1 MKRAAAVLIVVLL
14 ALNLFQ
20 FYYFNYMKHR
30 VEEEDVPTAIVALTD
45 PNTQQD
51 YIGKKVT
58 VDGYYFKRGRNSMLV
73 SNPEV
78 LFIDQ
83 VDDYRY
89 KTLLLSGEIPTSLE
103 VGSRYYV
110 KGAVQNAGQ
119 VQIAGQSNQTS
130 SYQEI
135 TLVFQ
140 SAKFVETSYLPFI
153 EDAYHFTLHPTAPS
167 PTFRVSQLSYAVLI
181 SGGCNPSMAYL
192 RYWNDMKYMYSIL
205 VNTYG
210 YEPGHIFVIYKD
222 GVGEDGEIPVDYAA
236 TWANI
241 DLVFNT
247 LATTLTTNSALFIY
261 TNNHGGISSLT
272 GESTLCLYS
281 ATGGG
286 WEIGASYFAYLLKP
300 ITSKTIVFM
309 KQCYSGG
316 FIDYLSAPNRLIMT
330 ACTPDQTSWAADTE
344 GNFGEFSY
352 HFMKAVNREV
362 AADADSDGL
371 VSMAEAFN
379 YAASMDS
386 RLETPQYDDN
396 GDHIGHTY
404 LIPNGGDGDLGFWHL

>member
-1 MKRAAAVLIVVLL
+1 MKKALAALIIVLL
-14 ALNLFQ
+14 ALNAFQ
-20 FYYFNYMKHR
+20 FYYFNYMTHH
-30 VEEEDVPTAIVALTD
+30 VAEEDVPTAIVALTD

-58 VDGYYFKRGRNSMLV
+58 VDGYYFKRDNSSMLV

-78 LFIDQ
+78 LSIDQ
-83 VDDYRY
+83 YDDYRY

-110 KGAVQNAGQ
+110 KGTVQNAGQ

-153 EDAYHFTLHPTAPS
+153 EDAYHFTLHPTVPS
-167 PTFRVSQLSYAVLI
+167 PAFRVSQLSYAVLI
-181 SGGCNPSMAYL
+181 SGGINPAMAYL

-236 TWANI
+236 TVANI

-247 LATTLTTNSALFIY
+247 LATTLTTNSALFLY
-261 TNNHGGISSLT
+261 TNNHGGISST

-281 ATGGG
+281 TNYVHFS
-286 WEIGASYFAYLLKP
+286 IGASYLGRILRP
-300 ITSKTIVFM
+300 ITCKTIVFM

-316 FIDYLSAPNRLIMT
+316 FIDYLSAPNRIIMT
-330 ACTPDQTSWAADTE
+330 ACTHDQTSWAADAE
-344 GNFGEFSY
+344 GSFGEFSY

-362 AADADSDGL
+362 AADADSDGQ

-386 RLETPQYDDN
+386 RPETPQYDDN
-396 GDHIGHTY
+396 GDGVGTAY
-404 LIPNGGDGDLGFWHL
+404 SIPNSGDGILGNWHL